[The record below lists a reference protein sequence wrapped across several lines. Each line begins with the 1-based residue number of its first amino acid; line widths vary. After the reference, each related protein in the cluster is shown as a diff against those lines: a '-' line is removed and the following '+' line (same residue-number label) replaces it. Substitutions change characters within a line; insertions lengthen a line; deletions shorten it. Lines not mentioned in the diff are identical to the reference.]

1 MVSQVFTN
9 AISSLSE
16 DDRQLSQIQQLLP
29 LLRRGIGVHHGGL
42 LPIMKETIEVLFQE
56 GLLKVL
62 FATETFS
69 IGLNMP
75 AKTVVFTSVRKFD
88 GKSMRW
94 VSSGEYIQMS
104 GRAGRR
110 GLDERG
116 VVIMMID
123 EKMEPAVAKDM
134 VKGESDRMNSAFHL
148 SYNMILNLLRVEGVS
163 PEYMLEKCFYT
174 FQNDANIPQYEKEL
188 AQLEQERD
196 VIVVER
202 EEEIAGYYEIRKQI
216 DTYTQDVRDVMNHP
230 TYCLPFLQ
238 PGRLA
243 RIKYDNMD
251 FDWGVVVNY
260 SRVNRGKKDVDAEP
274 VYVLDVLLVC
284 SNDSSASKDAA
295 GNTVG
300 IKPATDSKDA
310 QLLTVPVSLNAIEVM
325 SHIRLNLPS
334 NLRNKDS
341 LKAILKSI
349 NEVKKRFP
357 DNIPLLDPIT
367 NMGIKDPAFQKLVSK
382 ITVLEKTLLAHPL
395 AQSPDLPTLYNQYTS
410 KMEATNKIKALKKRI
425 TDAQSI
431 VQLDELKNRKRVM
444 RRYVTICMFVYK
456 E

>member
-174 FQNDANIPQYEKEL
+174 FQNDANIPQYEKEMAL
-188 AQLEQERD
+188 LEQERD
-196 VIVVER
+196 AITVDR
-202 EEEIAGYYEIRKQI
+202 EDEIAGYFEIRKQI

-238 PGRLA
+238 PGRLL

-251 FDWGVVVNY
+251 FGWGVVVNY
-260 SRVNRGKKDVDAEP
+260 NKVTRGKKDPDAEP
-274 VYVLDVLLVC
+274 EYVLDVLLSC
-284 SNDSSASKDAA
+284 SPDSSASKDAA
-295 GNTVG
+295 GRTVG
-300 IKPATDSKDA
+300 IKPAEGNDG
-310 QLLTVPVSLNAIEVM
+310 QLLPVPVSLNAIEVM
-325 SHIRLNLPS
+325 SHIRLNLPK
-334 NLRNKDS
+334 NLRNSDS
-341 LKAILKSI
+341 LKAIQKSI

-357 DNIPLLDPIT
+357 NNIPLLDPIT
-367 NMGIKDPAFQKLVSK
+367 NMGIKDPAFKKLVAK
-382 ITVLEKTLLAHPL
+382 ITVLEETLLSHPL
-395 AQSPDLPTLYNQYTS
+395 TQSEELPELYNQYTR
-410 KMEATNKIKALKKRI
+410 KMEVINKIKALKKRI

-444 RRYVTICMFVYK
+444 RR
-456 E
+456 